1 MRTTYIVSYDVR
13 DPKRLRKTFKTCKAY
28 GTHLQLSVFEC
39 DLSDADRVK
48 LESELNDI
56 INNAEDQVLFIE
68 LGPTA
73 TRGQRVI
80 ASLGVPYS
88 KMDAAC
94 YVV

>member
-28 GTHLQLSVFEC
+28 GIHLQLSVFEC
-39 DLSDADRVK
+39 DLSAADRVK
-48 LESELNDI
+48 LETELNDI
-56 INNAEDQVLFIE
+56 INNSEDQVLFIE

-80 ASLGVPYS
+80 SALGVPYS

>member
-1 MRTTYIVSYDVR
+1 MRTTYIVTYDVC
-13 DPKRLRKTFKTCKAY
+13 DPKRLRKAFKTCKAY

-39 DLSDADRVK
+39 DLSASDLVK
-48 LESELNDI
+48 LKHELNEI

-73 TRGQRVI
+73 GRGDRVI
-80 ASLGVPYS
+80 ESLGVPYS

>member
-1 MRTTYIVSYDVR
+1 MRTTYIVTYDVC
-13 DPKRLRKTFKTCKAY
+13 DPKRLRKTFKACKAY

-39 DLSDADRVK
+39 DLSESDFVK
-48 LESELNDI
+48 LRDELNEI
-56 INNAEDQVLFIE
+56 INNAEDQVLFVE

-80 ASLGVPYS
+80 ESIGLPYS

>member
-1 MRTTYIVSYDVR
+1 MRTTYIVTYDVCE
-13 DPKRLRKTFKTCKAY
+13 PKRLRRTFKICKAY
-28 GTHLQLSVFEC
+28 GRHLQLSVFEC
-39 DLSDADRVK
+39 DLSASDLVK
-48 LESELNDI
+48 LKRELDDV

-80 ASLGVPYS
+80 ESLGVPYS

>member
-1 MRTTYIVSYDVR
+1 MRTTYIVTYDVR
-13 DPKRLRKTFKTCKAY
+13 DPKRLRKAFKTCKAY

-39 DLSDADRVK
+39 DLGESDFEK
-48 LESELNDI
+48 LKHELNEI
-56 INNAEDQVLFIE
+56 IHNDQDQVLFIE

-73 TRGQRVI
+73 GRGERVI